1 MDPQEPSGGPV
12 VRTLRFHCR
21 DPSSV
26 TGPGTK
32 ILQVAGCRQ
41 KKKKGILKE
50 RFWGVTCASLWQQ
63 QEALSFASLV
73 S

>member
-1 MDPQEPSGGPV
+1 MDPQESSGGPV
-12 VRTLRFHCR
+12 VRTLCSHCW

-26 TGPGTK
+26 TGPGTN
-32 ILQVAGCRQ
+32 ILQVAGYH
-41 KKKKGILKE
+41 KKKIEILKE
-50 RFWGVTCASLWQQ
+50 RFWGVACASLWHQ

>member
-1 MDPQEPSGGPV
+1 MDPQESSGGPV
-12 VRTLRFHCR
+12 VRTLRFQCW
-21 DPSSV
+21 DLSSV

-32 ILQVAGCRQ
+32 ILQAAQCHQ
-41 KKKKGILKE
+41 KKTDPE
-50 RFWGVTCASLWQQ
+50 RKVWGVACARLRHQ